1 MATISMPTE
10 FQSAWDERLES
21 VRKDVE
27 KCFGQLKKRF
37 QILRIPSLV
46 RDFEKI
52 NDTWRM
58 CLVLHNILTRRRLLR
73 DYNSRCEA
81 VNVGLFEEQD
91 AAVVQA
97 WHERDVEDAEY
108 YAHRLAERR
117 GRNTAGTVQIADP
130 VLHRDETALDRRIER
145 ARRLQRTTS
154 HLDATSVENLEAYR
168 TRQNSLIIHY
178 NSLTKLGGVDHLH
191 ATRRR
196 VVRSDDGEIVH
207 LQCAAM

>member
-1 MATISMPTE
+1 MATISVPTE

-27 KCFGQLKKRF
+27 RCFGQLKKRF
-37 QILRIPSLV
+37 HILRIPSLV

-73 DYNSRCEA
+73 DYNSRFEA

-108 YAHRLAERR
+108 YAHRLAKRQAE
-117 GRNTAGTVQIADP
+117 NAGCAAQVADA
-130 VLHRDETALDRRIER
+130 VMQRDETALDRRIER
-145 ARRLQRTTS
+145 ARILQRTTS
-154 HLDATSVENLEAYR
+154 HLDATSVKILKAYR
-168 TRQNSLIIHY
+168 TCQNSLIIHY
-178 NSLTKLGGVDHLH
+178 NSLTKS
-191 ATRRR
+191 R
-196 VVRSDDGEIVH
+196 
-207 LQCAAM
+207 MW